1 MGYEQKHPPRKEDH
15 GCPDGGIKD
24 LPTQKTISLERT
36 PVCNSLYEAASEL
49 SKQEK
54 KFEGENTVFNDRK
67 CLFRYTEENYRRYRN
82 LDITVG
88 TELAKTNESV
98 KDNVT
103 LYKDWNK
110 KLSEKLKSIAK
121 GIKDAKGKFSDLKKA
136 ACDLD
141 SCIKDSCN
149 TAQRRALTG
158 KSSGD
163 CEDKDVIDACKD
175 AEKTLSE
182 MVCMPKALAS
192 DIDSIF
198 KAAHDVVGIQVFT
211 NIDTLEPLQKT
222 LDDKA
227 KDFKS
232 HIGNVVKSR
241 ETDMKGLQDSLI
253 KSVEEITK
261 AAMARNNARANFEGY
276 YDAAK
281 YLCCP
286 KCPCLKANDDKP
298 CDVRLKDSE
307 KCICRICE
315 EVKNAF
321 CCDEN
326 PPKPTPEQEAY

>member
-1 MGYEQKHPPRKEDH
+1 MGYEHKHPPRKEEV
-15 GCPDGGIKD
+15 GCKDVKD
-24 LPTQKTISLERT
+24 LPSQKTINLERI
-36 PVCNSLYEAASEL
+36 PICNGLYDAAAEL

-54 KFEGENTVFNDRK
+54 KFEGENTVFTDRK

-88 TELAKTNESV
+88 TELVKTNETV
-98 KDNVT
+98 KDNVA

-110 KLSEKLKSIAK
+110 KLSEKLKNIAK
-121 GIKDAKGKFSDLKKA
+121 GIKEAKAKFSDLKKA

-149 TAQRRALTG
+149 AAQRKALTG
-158 KSSGD
+158 KSSGE

-175 AEKTLSE
+175 SDKTLGE
-182 MVCMPKALAS
+182 LVCMPKALSA

-222 LDDKA
+222 LDEKA
-227 KDFKS
+227 KDFKTLIS
-232 HIGNVVKSR
+232 GVVKTR
-241 ETDMKGLQDSLI
+241 ETDLKGLQDTLV

-286 KCPCLKANDDKP
+286 KCPCLRPTDDKP
-298 CDVRLKDSE
+298 CDPRLKDSE
-307 KCICRICE
+307 KCICDICE
-315 EVKNAF
+315 DVKKAF
-321 CCDEN
+321 CCDDTVK
-326 PPKPTPEQEAY
+326 PPKEHEQY